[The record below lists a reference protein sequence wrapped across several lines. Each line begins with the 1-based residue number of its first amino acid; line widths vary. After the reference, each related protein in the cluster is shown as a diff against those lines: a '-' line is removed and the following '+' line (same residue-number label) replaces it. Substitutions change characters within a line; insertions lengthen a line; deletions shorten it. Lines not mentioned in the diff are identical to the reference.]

1 MAPDIRSH
9 SRLVRDPRVW
19 CTSALLQT
27 RVVNHWQECYFCP
40 IPINVN
46 LTPELE
52 GLIRQKV
59 SSGRYNSASE
69 VVREALRLMEAEDQ
83 LRAAK
88 LAQLRHEI
96 QDGLHSGP
104 ARPWNV
110 AEMKREGRKRLAART
125 ATNRK

>member
-1 MAPDIRSH
+1 M
-9 SRLVRDPRVW
+9 
-19 CTSALLQT
+19 
-27 RVVNHWQECYFCP
+27 
-40 IPINVN
+40 PINVN

-69 VVREALRLMEAEDQ
+69 VVREALRLMEVEDQ

-88 LAQLRHEI
+88 LDRLRHDI

-104 ARPWNV
+104 ARSWSV
-110 AEMKREGRKRLAART
+110 SDMKREGRNRV
-125 ATNRK
+125 ATREAFTRK

>member
-1 MAPDIRSH
+1 M
-9 SRLVRDPRVW
+9 
-19 CTSALLQT
+19 
-27 RVVNHWQECYFCP
+27 
-40 IPINVN
+40 PINVN

-88 LAQLRHEI
+88 LAQLRHDI
-96 QDGLHSGP
+96 QEGLHSGP

-110 AEMKREGRKRLAART
+110 AEMKREGRKRLATHT
-125 ATNRK
+125 ASGRK

>member
-1 MAPDIRSH
+1 MS
-9 SRLVRDPRVW
+9 
-19 CTSALLQT
+19 
-27 RVVNHWQECYFCP
+27 
-40 IPINVN
+40 INVN

-69 VVREALRLMEAEDQ
+69 VVREALRLMEAEDK

-88 LAQLRHEI
+88 LQHLRYDI
-96 QDGLHSGP
+96 QEGLESGP

-110 AEMKREGRKRLAART
+110 AQMKREGRKRLTART
-125 ATNRK
+125 ASTRK